1 MTDFSLDFNYL
12 LSELSFP
19 TLGNVIMIILS
30 GVLMYQSVYHK
41 QKPLL
46 LLPMSVVMLAVN
58 LPLPNVTARVI
69 NEMTSFLFEGA
80 ISGVYPL
87 LIFFAVGTMIDLGLL
102 LASPKNFF
110 IGASSQLGIFLV
122 FFVAGYFSNIL
133 GLNLELSSVAAIIG
147 SADGAMA
154 MYLSA
159 LISPQNFAAVSIA
172 AYSFTALLP
181 VIQPK
186 ITAMLT
192 TENERKISMEYL
204 KHVSRG
210 EKIIF
215 AIISMTLSG
224 IFLPNSFP
232 LVGAL
237 MFGNILREANII
249 DSFSS
254 NFQKAFTN
262 IVTMAIGITI
272 GSSAYA
278 SSFLTMETLFIFIFG
293 LISFI
298 LSTGIGVITAKIM
311 NVITG
316 GKVNPIIGS
325 AGISAFP
332 VPSWSAHLFAQEV
345 KSSNCLLLHA
355 MAVNTAGII
364 SGAIGVGIFLTFF

>member
-12 LSELSFP
+12 ISELSFP
-19 TLGNVIMIILS
+19 TFGNIIMIIIS
-30 GVLMYQSVYHK
+30 GILMYQSVYHK

-58 LPLPNVTARVI
+58 LPLPNITAKVV
-69 NEMTSFLFEGA
+69 NEMTSFLFQGA

-122 FFVAGYFSNIL
+122 FFIAGYFADIF
-133 GLNLELSSVAAIIG
+133 GLSLELSSVAAIIG

-159 LISPQNFAAVSIA
+159 LISPKNFAAVSIS

-192 TENERKISMEYL
+192 TESERKISMDYL

-224 IFLPNSFP
+224 LFLPNSFP
-232 LVGAL
+232 LIGAL
-237 MFGNILREANII
+237 MFGNILREASII

-262 IVTMAIGITI
+262 IVTMAIGIAI

-278 SSFLTMETLFIFIFG
+278 SSFLTMETLFIFVFG

-316 GKVNPIIGS
+316 GRVNPIIGS

-364 SGAIGVGIFLTFF
+364 SGAIGVGIFMTFF